1 MITLTTWLLE
11 PSLRCVT
18 NLLHGCEAEPDVCEE
33 GEGELHAG
41 VEEQVEEVRRA
52 DLLQLGQLRGRHR
65 AGQAREPELVL

>member
-1 MITLTTWLLE
+1 M
-11 PSLRCVT
+11 S
-18 NLLHGCEAEPDVCEE
+18 EE

-65 AGQAREPELVL
+65 AGEARKPELVLQKIASEGS